1 MWRRCGGVRRSAHV
15 PPGLY
20 SRAPAVG
27 CVANRRR
34 RCSAGRTPAAA
45 WAVRN
50 HRLLRRRRR
59 QVAPQLRC
67 SPTHAVH
74 AHTSRCASAACRCA
88 LQGLQRRFCA
98 QLSAP
103 TSRGR
108 VCRSNTLAYSSA
120 VTDSDPKPLSG
131 LRRHTGSIAP
141 EHSCCSLRPAAT
153 RTSVRNTL
161 PTNLQAYVSL
171 SALSFPFLAFP
182 LALPPARCARVGRRQ
197 RERLVP
203 ALRVTLGRRL
213 RGRRSSLSCRSLR
226 GMQHAK
232 SVEEEPYA

>member
-1 MWRRCGGVRRSAHV
+1 MALSCAIPILRRKCADAGIATSQPKEDLIAGAHCAEGTDPHCRPCRTAHCGARRRAVLCQAVPAQMWRRCGGVRRSAHV

-50 HRLLRRRRR
+50 HRLRRRRRR
-59 QVAPQLRC
+59 QVGPQLRC

-103 TSRGR
+103 ISRGSMPFEYLSLFFSGDR
-108 VCRSNTLAYSSA
+108 FRS
-120 VTDSDPKPLSG
+120 
-131 LRRHTGSIAP
+131 
-141 EHSCCSLRPAAT
+141 
-153 RTSVRNTL
+153 
-161 PTNLQAYVSL
+161 
-171 SALSFPFLAFP
+171 
-182 LALPPARCARVGRRQ
+182 
-197 RERLVP
+197 
-203 ALRVTLGRRL
+203 
-213 RGRRSSLSCRSLR
+213 
-226 GMQHAK
+226 
-232 SVEEEPYA
+232 

>member
-1 MWRRCGGVRRSAHV
+1 MRGDVVCRATRGAWYAVGQTDSVHTHACAALRTRAAHWRYCALSLYCAGSAPTRASPRRSPKRISSPVRIAPKGPTHTEDPVGQRTAARVVAQCYAKQSRRRCGGVRRSAHV

-59 QVAPQLRC
+59 RRQVAPQLRC

-103 TSRGR
+103 ISRGSMPFEYLSLFFSGDR
-108 VCRSNTLAYSSA
+108 FRS
-120 VTDSDPKPLSG
+120 
-131 LRRHTGSIAP
+131 
-141 EHSCCSLRPAAT
+141 
-153 RTSVRNTL
+153 
-161 PTNLQAYVSL
+161 
-171 SALSFPFLAFP
+171 
-182 LALPPARCARVGRRQ
+182 
-197 RERLVP
+197 
-203 ALRVTLGRRL
+203 
-213 RGRRSSLSCRSLR
+213 
-226 GMQHAK
+226 
-232 SVEEEPYA
+232 